1 MPSSL
6 FQSIMKQ
13 SFIDKHFDTIF
24 GTFVVVGLTFVF
36 VGLPVA
42 AWYSAGV
49 EQKAI
54 NTECGTNY
62 SRVDVLF
69 SSEGL
74 TELCRIKSQQLT
86 LKK

>member
-6 FQSIMKQ
+6 FQFIMKQ

-24 GTFVVVGLTFVF
+24 GTILVGSLTLIF

-62 SRVDVLF
+62 SRIAVLF

-74 TELCRIKSQQLT
+74 TELCRIKNQELL

>member
-1 MPSSL
+1 
-6 FQSIMKQ
+6 MKQ

-24 GTFVVVGLTFVF
+24 GTIVVVGLSVIF

-42 AWYSAGV
+42 TWYSAGV

-62 SRVDVLF
+62 SRVDVLL
-69 SSEGL
+69 SRDGL
-74 TELCRIKSQQLT
+74 TELCRIKNQQLV
-86 LKK
+86 LK

>member
-1 MPSSL
+1 
-6 FQSIMKQ
+6 MKQ
-13 SFIDKHFDTIF
+13 SFIDKHFETIF
-24 GTFVVVGLTFVF
+24 GTIVVVGLTFVF

-74 TELCRIKSQQLT
+74 TELCRIKNQELL

>member
-1 MPSSL
+1 
-6 FQSIMKQ
+6 MKQ
-13 SFIDKHFDTIF
+13 SFIDKHFETIF
-24 GTFVVVGLTFVF
+24 GTIVIAGLEFVF

-62 SRVDVLF
+62 SRIDVML
-69 SSEGL
+69 SRDGL
-74 TELCRIKSQQLT
+74 TELCRIKSQELL

>member
-1 MPSSL
+1 
-6 FQSIMKQ
+6 MKQ
-13 SFIDKHFDTIF
+13 SFFDKHFETIF
-24 GTFVVVGLTFVF
+24 GTVIVAGLSFIF

-62 SRVDVLF
+62 SRIAVMF

-74 TELCRIKSQQLT
+74 TELCRIKSQQLI
-86 LKK
+86 LK